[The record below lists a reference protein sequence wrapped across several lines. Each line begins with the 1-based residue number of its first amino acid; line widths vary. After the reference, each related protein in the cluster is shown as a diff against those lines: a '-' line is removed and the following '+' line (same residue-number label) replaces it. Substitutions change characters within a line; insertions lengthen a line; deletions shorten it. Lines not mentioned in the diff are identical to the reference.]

1 MLTSELYQYLCMFSV
16 ALVLLYSCS
25 APRTRKKEGA
35 GACASSFYIH
45 YTIPYGIVFFFL
57 FFFFLSFFSHSF
69 SCHPYIFHAI
79 RHDVKSI
86 LGHHCTGAN
95 CSAHITS
102 HTYTRQHH
110 MDRKSDWET
119 KMGFINSGVFPLSR
133 TAHLLYLHFWVVDLG
148 RGGGGIHMPEH
159 GVTIRVCVVG

>member
-1 MLTSELYQYLCMFSV
+1 LHVFCCACSFILMFGATDSKKRRGWCM
-16 ALVLLYSCS
+16 C
-25 APRTRKKEGA
+25 
-35 GACASSFYIH
+35 
-45 YTIPYGIVFFFL
+45 FFFL
-57 FFFFLSFFSHSF
+57 HTLHDTLRNCLFFSFFFFYFFFSHSF